1 MKYIP
6 VYLIVFFFGFQL
18 HAQEKPAGARP
29 KIGLTLSGGGAKGL
43 AHIGVLQ
50 ALDSAGLKVDY
61 ITGTSMGS
69 IIGALYAIGTS
80 GRELEKIS
88 RKIDWD
94 VLLTNSSS
102 LRSMIMEEKDEYGK
116 YAIELPWVNHRFRL
130 PSGVLESQELWL
142 KFYEL
147 FYPVYNIKDFS
158 KFPIPF
164 KCIAADIATGEGV
177 VLDSGDI
184 VSAVRSSMA
193 IPSVFTAVEYNGRKL
208 VDGGVIRNFP
218 VRDVREMGADLVI
231 GSSVADGLL
240 PKDKVTNA
248 VQVLMQIAFFK
259 ESEDYKEEIK
269 LCDVYIHVPCEKY
282 NAASFS
288 MDQEIITLGI
298 NEGKKYYPIFKKM
311 ADSLNAI
318 YGPPV
323 PARKLPVPDSLLI
336 SDIEIHGLKR
346 TTPGFFTHMLGFYSN
361 RKYSSGQVAKMVR
374 RTFGTRYYD
383 RIVYNFQPQPDG
395 SVKMVFDVQ
404 ENPATF
410 AKLALNYNKVTG
422 IGLIANLT
430 SRNFLL
436 PNSRSLVSVNLG
448 EAFRIRGEHLQY
460 MGRGK
465 NVAMIFSS
473 QYEYLDIPTYTDYVK
488 NGLYRQNY
496 FKADVKMQFSSN
508 RKYTIGAGTRFER
521 IEYKPSIHTSYEIN
535 GDNNFLNSYGYIR
548 SNTFDRLALPHKGWK
563 VDGEIG
569 FIYNQQPD
577 VQVFIDGKE
586 VVNVDSL
593 GIKFNNYQRI
603 TLNVEGYVPMSRRTT
618 FSTLFQSGVN
628 LKYGESIF
636 NDNIIGGLN
645 PIFRNQILFAG
656 LPEGSVF
663 SPNVG
668 ALQLGVRYLMF
679 GSFYV
684 TARANALM
692 YDFLDPS
699 DAFVK
704 PSFLTGSALSL
715 TYNFA
720 LGPLEI
726 SGVYSSQS
734 KKLSGNVNIGIAF

>member
-1 MKYIP
+1 MKYLP
-6 VYLIVFFFGFQL
+6 VFLVILLFSTAL
-18 HAQEKPAGARP
+18 RAQDTTTAVRP

-43 AHIGVLQ
+43 AHIGILQ

-69 IIGALYAIGTS
+69 IVGALYAIGNS
-80 GRELEKIS
+80 GKELEKIS

-147 FYPVYNIKDFS
+147 FFPVYNIKDFS

-164 KCIAADIATGEGV
+164 KCIAADLATGEGI

-193 IPSVFTAVEYNGRKL
+193 IPSVFTAVEYNGKKL
-208 VDGGVIRNFP
+208 VDGGVVRNFP

-231 GSSVADGLL
+231 GSSVADGLQ
-240 PKDKVTNA
+240 PKEKVTNA

-259 ESEDYKEEIK
+259 ESIDYKEEIK
-269 LCDVYIHVPCEKY
+269 LCDVYIHIPCEKY

-288 MDQEIITLGI
+288 MGDEIITMGI
-298 NEGKKYYPIFKKM
+298 EEGKKYYPVFKKM
-311 ADSLNAI
+311 ADSLKAI
-318 YGPPV
+318 YGPTTPT
-323 PARKLPVPDSLLI
+323 RKLRAPDSLFI
-336 SDIEIHGLKR
+336 AEIEINGLKR
-346 TTPGFFTHMLGFYSN
+346 TSPGFFTHMLGFYSN
-361 RKYSSGQVAKMVR
+361 RRYSPGQIAKMVR

-383 RIVYNFQPQPDG
+383 RIVYNFQTQPDG
-395 SVKMVFDVQ
+395 SLKLVFDVQ

-410 AKLALNYNKVTG
+410 AKLALNYNKITG
-422 IGLIANLT
+422 IGLIGNLT

-436 PNSRSLVSVNLG
+436 PNSRSLVSFNVG
-448 EAFRIRGEHLQY
+448 EALRVRGEHLQY

-465 NVAMIFSS
+465 NIAMIFSS
-473 QYEYLDIPTYTDYVK
+473 HFEYIDIPTYTDFVK
-488 NGLYRQNY
+488 DGLYRQNY
-496 FKADVKMQFSSN
+496 FKGDVKMQYSSN
-508 RKYTIGAGTRFER
+508 RKYTVGAGTKYEWIQYRP
-521 IEYKPSIHTSYEIN
+521 IVHTDYEFN
-535 GDNNFLNSYGYIR
+535 GRNRFLNTYLYVR
-548 SNTFDRLALPHKGWK
+548 SNTFDRAVLPHRGWK

-569 FIYNQQPD
+569 FIYHQSPE

-586 VVNVDSL
+586 VGNIDSL
-593 GIKFNNYQRI
+593 GISFNDYKQI
-603 TLNVEGYVPMSRRTT
+603 KLNVEGYVPLPKRFT
-618 FSTLFQSGVN
+618 FSTLFQSGLS
-628 LKYGESIF
+628 LKYGQNLF
-636 NDNIIGGLN
+636 NDFIVGGLN

-656 LPEGSVF
+656 LPEGSIF
-663 SPNVG
+663 TSNLS
-668 ALQLGVRYLMF
+668 ALQLGLRYQMF

-684 TARANALM
+684 TARANGM
-692 YDFLDPS
+692 IYDFMDVENN
-699 DAFVK
+699 FIK
-704 PSFLTGSALSL
+704 PKFLSGSALSL

-720 LGPLEI
+720 LGPLEVSAI
-726 SGVYSSQS
+726 YSNES
-734 KKLSGNVNIGIAF
+734 KKLGANVNIGIAF